1 MMAGPPP
8 PGMGPST
15 SPFGWTGIRREKYTR
30 WRGKLDGREKI
41 VRRMITEGVRF
52 NMKNLGVVALVVLA
66 WLFSML
72 FPVIQAGSGGL
83 PLEADNPSTYSGT
96 ESTTVSMH
104 QNITNTSVAV
114 YPLVGANLTNETQFF
129 TVNVPLGWSA
139 YVNRSL
145 NGAKAKASLVVIPPP
160 NPMPFDI
167 AEIMVQAM
175 TGGQRGRED
184 MFSTITLVV
193 PSPMMTLGENAYQ
206 LEFAKDTFRGKAGD
220 TVKAEFYVNNT
231 GIVKDTYNITFQ
243 GMASHWKTKA
253 YINGTEVTIKTKT
266 IFGGGGPGGGYQ
278 FKISTIQV
286 TVQPGSS
293 ALCTLEF
300 KTTKD
305 SPKATAISVGVSS
318 SNDRMVTGSYI
329 TSVGLTDTKKMDL
342 TGAIFLNSVMG
353 IMPFFALL
361 LAAVVGSRMIATD
374 LAEKSY
380 NLYFARP
387 LTKKDYIIGKFG
399 TVSIILGLVTMVPSL
414 VCYALVLML
423 TNISNTY
430 IIDHLWVWGAIIGYS
445 LVMILT
451 FGTMSLAFS
460 SLTPRRFYAAAA
472 VVVIYLVTAI
482 VGQIA
487 TFAFNSDY
495 GLLIS
500 LGDDMNLMGM
510 VAFQQM
516 ADVTLKFPWYD
527 ALAVLAVLWFVCGFL
542 VWYRVDRTELSE

>member
-1 MMAGPPP
+1 MAGPPLPIP
-8 PGMGPST
+8 PGVST

-30 WRGKLDGREKI
+30 WKGKLDGRDKI

-72 FPVIQAGSGGL
+72 FPVLQAGMGGL
-83 PLEADNPSTYSGT
+83 PLEADNPSTFSGT
-96 ESTTVSMH
+96 ESTAVSMH
-104 QNITNTSVAV
+104 LNITNTSVAV
-114 YPLVGANLTNETQFF
+114 YPLVGANLTYQTKFF
-129 TVNVPLGWSA
+129 TEKVPQGWSA
-139 YVNRSL
+139 AINVTPDGPMVR
-145 NGAKAKASLVVIPPP
+145 ASLLVRPPVNPAPFDYAWINVSAETGGDRGRQDTFSTVTMVVP
-160 NPMPFDI
+160 NPMMALD
-167 AEIMVQAM
+167 Q
-175 TGGQRGRED
+175 
-184 MFSTITLVV
+184 S
-193 PSPMMTLGENAYQ
+193 AYQ
-206 LEFAKDTFRGKAGD
+206 LAFAKSEFSGKAGD
-220 TVKAEFYVNNT
+220 SVDASFYINNT
-231 GIVKDTYNITFQ
+231 GTVTDSYEVTFR
-243 GMASHWKTKA
+243 GMASHWKTEA
-253 YINGTEVTIKTKT
+253 YINGTKATVMTKEV
-266 IFGGGGPGGGYQ
+266 GPPGMPREFRVKVSY
-278 FKISTIQV
+278 IMV

-293 ALCTLEF
+293 ALCALKF
-300 KTTKD
+300 KTTAD
-305 SPKATAISVGVSS
+305 SPAATAINVGVKSG
-318 SNDRMVTGSYI
+318 NDMMVSGEYV
-329 TSVGLTDTKKMDL
+329 TSIVLKDTKKMDL

-399 TVSIILGLVTMVPSL
+399 TVSIILAMVTMVPSL
-414 VCYALVLML
+414 ICYALVLML
-423 TNISNTY
+423 TSISNTY

-487 TFAFNSDY
+487 SFAFNSDY
-495 GLLIS
+495 GRLIS